1 MALNK
6 RYPLLVGACSVALVT
21 GCATTTDPVSLDK
34 SNTKVQPVYRVQQ
47 PAGTAAGQYA
57 VGRLDLAE
65 GRVDAAIVRFRNAL
79 KLDPTFVEAHNGLG
93 VALGMKG
100 RYDEAA
106 EAFTAALAHSPA
118 SAHVLNNLGY
128 AQMKAG
134 RLHDAWRSFGQS
146 LDLDPKNASTRE
158 NVRLLALQRGDGSTP
173 TVEASTTK
181 ARGDATRSVVRE
193 EAPAHQGYPET
204 VLSASDASV
213 LVQLSTNVYELRPAQ
228 PHVKMAAAE
237 PNPAVAGSV
246 KPPAFGAAVSISA
259 VPPTV
264 SVVRSAPSHALAPRP
279 SSQPAASPAPSAP
292 PAKVLAA
299 PAAAYAPSRA
309 VEATS
314 QTTSKGAAPG
324 WVSRFEVSNGAGIE
338 RLAARTA
345 TQLARSGI
353 GISRVSNYERFDR
366 VTTEIHYRKGFLEDA
381 RVVQKSLPVP
391 AKLVASRSLR
401 PDVNVRLVLGRD
413 MVQARIAGWY
423 EGDDAMASSS
433 PAPGVDGG
441 SLDHASAG
449 HAERVAAR
457 SLAGGWRYL

>member
-1 MALNK
+1 MNAPRN
-6 RYPLLVGACSVALVT
+6 PVLVGACAALFLG
-21 GCATTTDPVSLDK
+21 GCAQIGPKQDSPV
-34 SNTKVQPVYRVQQ
+34 VEVAPVYRVQQ

-57 VGRLDLAE
+57 VGRIDLAE
-65 GRVDAAIVRFRNAL
+65 GRVDAAIVRFRNSL
-79 KLDPTFVEAHNGLG
+79 KLDPAFIEAQNGLG

-100 RYDEAA
+100 RYDEAV
-106 EAFTAALAHSPA
+106 EAFTAVLAHSPA

-158 NVRLLALQRGDGSTP
+158 NVRLLALQRGDGPPP
-173 TVEASTTK
+173 TFEASAAK
-181 ARGDATRSVVRE
+181 ARGNATRSVVRK
-193 EAPAHQGYPET
+193 EAPAHPRYPEM

-213 LVQLSTNVYELRPAQ
+213 LVQLSSNVYELRPAQ
-228 PHVKMAAAE
+228 PQATMATAE
-237 PNPAVAGSV
+237 PNRVVAGSA
-246 KPPAFGAAVSISA
+246 KPLAFEAAVSISA
-259 VPPTV
+259 VPPAA
-264 SVVRSAPSHALAPRP
+264 SVVRSAPTNAIAPRP
-279 SSQPAASPAPSAP
+279 SAQPAASAVPSAST
-292 PAKVLAA
+292 AKLVAA
-299 PAAAYAPSRA
+299 PAAKPAPSGSVA
-309 VEATS
+309 APS
-314 QTTSKGAAPG
+314 QTTSKRAAPR

-353 GISRVSNYERFDR
+353 GISRISNYERFDR

-381 RVVQKSLPVP
+381 RVVQKNLPVP

-423 EGDDAMASSS
+423 EGDDVVASSS
-433 PAPGVDGG
+433 STPGADGG
-441 SLDHASAG
+441 SLDRAPARD
-449 HAERVAAR
+449 AERVAAR
-457 SLAGGWRYL
+457 SVAGGWRYL

>member
-134 RLHDAWRSFGQS
+134 RLYDAWRSFGQS

-158 NVRLLALQRGDGSTP
+158 NVRLLADLRRGGGAAPVAAEDTQKALAETP
-173 TVEASTTK
+173 RDVAQERPVVEPRRAE
-181 ARGDATRSVVRE
+181 AVHSV
-193 EAPAHQGYPET
+193 
-204 VLSASDASV
+204 SDDSV
-213 LVQLSTNVYELRPAQ
+213 LVRLSANVYELRRAD
-228 PHVKMAAAE
+228 
-237 PNPAVAGSV
+237 
-246 KPPAFGAAVSISA
+246 
-259 VPPTV
+259 
-264 SVVRSAPSHALAPRP
+264 RP
-279 SSQPAASPAPSAP
+279 S
-292 PAKVLAA
+292 
-299 PAAAYAPSRA
+299 
-309 VEATS
+309 
-314 QTTSKGAAPG
+314 
-324 WVSRFEVSNGAGIE
+324 
-338 RLAARTA
+338 RL
-345 TQLARSGI
+345 
-353 GISRVSNYERFDR
+353 F
-366 VTTEIHYRKGFLEDA
+366 
-381 RVVQKSLPVP
+381 P
-391 AKLVASRSLR
+391 
-401 PDVNVRLVLGRD
+401 
-413 MVQARIAGWY
+413 
-423 EGDDAMASSS
+423 
-433 PAPGVDGG
+433 
-441 SLDHASAG
+441 
-449 HAERVAAR
+449 
-457 SLAGGWRYL
+457 